1 MKRAIRWYDYLTF
14 NAYWLGLSALSN
26 TMTPLVVPLLVQQ
39 FVGEQLK
46 GTYYGNLRLWT
57 LMVAILVQ
65 ALAGMLSDRSTLR
78 WGRRRPFILLG
89 TLGDLV
95 MIALIGFSAGLEGP
109 AGYWFLFTMVLLLM
123 VTTNTAHGA
132 VQGIIPDLVPAEK
145 RGRFSAVKALLEIPI
160 PLIIVSFTI
169 AKMVGKGNLWGA
181 LLTLMG
187 ILVAVMLLAML
198 VPEQQNKAEPQP
210 LAWKEFL
217 RLALMTGAFTV
228 ILLGIGWF
236 IKLIQPLLGTLEATP
251 LLIATGAIS
260 LIGMAV
266 AVFGG
271 VTASLR
277 IGVESESLR
286 KDPSF
291 RWWVINRLAFL
302 IGANNLAGFTI
313 YFLQGR
319 LGYVQAEAAGP
330 ASRLTMFVGLAI
342 LLSALPSGW
351 LTDRFGRKRIVAL
364 AGLFAAG
371 GTALAV
377 AVPNLTVIYI
387 GGAVIGI
394 GMGLFYTANWALGTE
409 IVPKEEAGRFLGI
422 SNLAGA
428 GAGAIGAYIG
438 GPMADFLSAQIP
450 QAPEM
455 GYVVLFTLYGLLF
468 LLSIVALTR
477 VQEPVRAN
485 VPGKNA

>member
-1 MKRAIRWYDYLTF
+1 MNRPIRWYDYLTF

-39 FVGEQLK
+39 FIGEELK

-65 ALAGMLSDRSTLR
+65 ALAGLLSDRSTSR

-95 MIALIGFSAGLEGP
+95 MIALIGFSAGMEGP
-109 AGYWFLFTMVLLLM
+109 AGYWFLFTMVILMM
-123 VTTNTAHGA
+123 VTTNIAHGA
-132 VQGIIPDLVPAEK
+132 TQGIIPDLVPAEK

-169 AKMVGKGNLWGA
+169 ARMVSKGNLWGA
-181 LLTLMG
+181 LITLMG
-187 ILVAVMLLAML
+187 ILVVVALIAMFI
-198 VPEQQNKAEPQP
+198 PEQQNKAKASP
-210 LAWKEFL
+210 LAWQDFV
-217 RLALMTGAFTV
+217 RLAAMTGAFTL
-228 ILLGIGWF
+228 ILLGLGWAVN
-236 IKLIQPLLGTLEATP
+236 LTHPLLSKLEAAP
-251 LLIATGAIS
+251 LLITTGVIS
-260 LIGMAV
+260 LIGMAL

-271 VTASLR
+271 VTVSLR
-277 IGVESESLR
+277 IGVENDTLR

-330 ASRLTMFVGLAI
+330 ASRLTMFVGVAI
-342 LLSALPSGW
+342 LLSALPSGF

-364 AGLFAAG
+364 AGFLAAA

-387 GGAVIGI
+387 GGAIIGI

-409 IVPKEEAGRFLGI
+409 IVPKAQAGRFLGI

-438 GPMADFLSAQIP
+438 GPMADFLAAQIP
-450 QAPEM
+450 QTPGL
-455 GYVVLFTLYGLLF
+455 GYVLLFVLYGSLF
-468 LLSIVALTR
+468 LLSIAALLR
-477 VQEPVRAN
+477 VREPSHASEI
-485 VPGKNA
+485 AQID

>member
-1 MKRAIRWYDYLTF
+1 MNRPIRWFDYLTF

-39 FVGEQLK
+39 FIGEELK

-65 ALAGMLSDRSTLR
+65 ALAGMLSDRSTSR
-78 WGRRRPFILLG
+78 WGRRRPFIMLG
-89 TLGDLV
+89 TLGDLA
-95 MIALIGFSAGLEGP
+95 MIALIGFSAGMEGP
-109 AGYWFLFTMVLLLM
+109 AGYWFLFTMVILMM
-123 VTTNTAHGA
+123 VTTNVAHGA
-132 VQGIIPDLVPAEK
+132 VQGIIPDLVPPDK

-169 AKMVGKGNLWGA
+169 ARMVSKGNLWGA

-187 ILVAVMLLAML
+187 ILVAVALIAMF
-198 VPEQQNKAEPQP
+198 VPEQQNKAKVTP
-210 LAWKEFL
+210 LDWKEFA
-217 RLALMTGAFTV
+217 RLAAMTGAFTL
-228 ILLGIGWF
+228 ILLGLGWVTKQAHP
-236 IKLIQPLLGTLEATP
+236 ILGTLETIP
-251 LLIATGAIS
+251 LLIVTGIIS
-260 LIGMAV
+260 LIGMAL

-319 LGYVQAEAAGP
+319 LGFVQAEAAGP
-330 ASRLTMFVGLAI
+330 AARLTMFVGIAI
-342 LLSALPSGW
+342 LLSALPSGF

-364 AGLFAAG
+364 AGFLAAA

-387 GGAVIGI
+387 GGAIIGI

-409 IVPKEEAGRFLGI
+409 IVPKAQAGRFLGI

-438 GPMADFLSAQIP
+438 GPMADFLSAQLTQSP
-450 QAPEM
+450 GL
-455 GYVVLFTLYGLLF
+455 GYVLLFVLYGLLF
-468 LLSIVALTR
+468 LLSTAALTR
-477 VQEPVRAN
+477 VREPIQSKDV
-485 VPGKNA
+485 VPNE